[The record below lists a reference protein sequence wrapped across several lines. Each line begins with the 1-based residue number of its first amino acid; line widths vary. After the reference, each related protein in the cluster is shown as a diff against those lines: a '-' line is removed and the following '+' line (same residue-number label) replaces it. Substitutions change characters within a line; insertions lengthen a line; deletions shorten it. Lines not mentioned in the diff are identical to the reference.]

1 MNRFECK
8 TCPYQMLLDKRY
20 YERKRMK
27 SKEVEDV
34 LGGADSWR
42 NVDRTE
48 GEFRNLIYSLCLPS
62 CLSGD
67 FGGPRAR
74 NGLAWLGLLIVVVV
88 VVVCEIHGALLT
100 VDVVNCA
107 NERCDNRGAYFRQV
121 QIRSAD
127 EPMTTFYKVSLSCEG
142 EECEAD

>member
-48 GEFRNLIYSLCLPS
+48 GEFRIFPFCV
-62 CLSGD
+62 C
-67 FGGPRAR
+67 
-74 NGLAWLGLLIVVVV
+74 GLARLGFGDQGRGMAWL
-88 VVVCEIHGALLT
+88 AW
-100 VDVVNCA
+100 A
-107 NERCDNRGAYFRQV
+107 
-121 QIRSAD
+121 AD
-127 EPMTTFYKVSLSCEG
+127 CGRE
-142 EECEAD
+142 

>member
-62 CLSGD
+62 CPS
-67 FGGPRAR
+67 R
-74 NGLAWLGLLIVVVV
+74 GLGTKGEEWLGWLGLLIVVVS
-88 VVVCEIHGALLT
+88 EIMRTLLT
-100 VDVVNCA
+100 GDCSQL
-107 NERCDNRGAYFRQV
+107 R
-121 QIRSAD
+121 
-127 EPMTTFYKVSLSCEG
+127 K
-142 EECEAD
+142 

>member
-48 GEFRNLIYSLCLPS
+48 GEFRIFTVCVCRLARL
-62 CLSGD
+62 GVW
-67 FGGPRAR
+67 GPRAR
-74 NGLAWLGLLIVVVV
+74 NGLAW
-88 VVVCEIHGALLT
+88 A
-100 VDVVNCA
+100 
-107 NERCDNRGAYFRQV
+107 
-121 QIRSAD
+121 AD
-127 EPMTTFYKVSLSCEG
+127 CGRE
-142 EECEAD
+142 